1 MAMTSLSKTYN
12 PQEFETD
19 LYQQWEEG
27 GWFRADAQSD
37 KPGFTIS
44 MPPPNATGQLH
55 VGHAVMLA
63 LEDILIRWHRMR
75 GYEALWVPGTD
86 HAAIATENVVLQKI
100 QREEGITDP
109 RKELGREEVLRR
121 IADYVVDS
129 RDTIKNQVRAMGSSC
144 DWSRDRYTMDPQL
157 NRCVNETFSQ
167 MYADGLIYR
176 GHRIVNWDPK
186 LQTNVSDDEVDRKE
200 VASPFYT
207 FQYGPFQIGT
217 VRPETKFGD
226 KYVVMHPDD
235 ERYSEFNHGDTFE

>member
-86 HAAIATENVVLQKI
+86 HAALATENVVLQKI
-100 QREEGITDP
+100 QREEGNTDP
-109 RKELGREEVLRR
+109 RKE
-121 IADYVVDS
+121 
-129 RDTIKNQVRAMGSSC
+129 
-144 DWSRDRYTMDPQL
+144 
-157 NRCVNETFSQ
+157 
-167 MYADGLIYR
+167 
-176 GHRIVNWDPK
+176 
-186 LQTNVSDDEVDRKE
+186 
-200 VASPFYT
+200 
-207 FQYGPFQIGT
+207 
-217 VRPETKFGD
+217 
-226 KYVVMHPDD
+226 
-235 ERYSEFNHGDTFE
+235 